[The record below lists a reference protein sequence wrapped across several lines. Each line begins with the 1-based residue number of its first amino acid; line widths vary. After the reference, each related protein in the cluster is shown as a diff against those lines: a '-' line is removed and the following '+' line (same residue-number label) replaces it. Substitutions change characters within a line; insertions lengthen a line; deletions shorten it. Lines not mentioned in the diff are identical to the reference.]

1 MTRPRKVN
9 PPPKALIQRTPASTS
24 SRSTRRQGMIFSTSN
39 LPQEI
44 KDLQGAGPKLMP
56 PPPPATSSSKRQD
69 GKRKGMMFDINNLPQ
84 ELKNLRDDAPP
95 RNNTRPA

>member
-1 MTRPRKVN
+1 MTRPRTGKVN
-9 PPPKALIQRTPASTS
+9 PPPKTPTERIPASNS
-24 SRSTRRQGMIFSTSN
+24 FRSNRRQGMIFSTSD

-44 KDLQGAGPKLMP
+44 RGLKAEGPNP
-56 PPPPATSSSKRQD
+56 IPTAAPSSKRQA
-69 GKRKGMMFDINNLPQ
+69 GNRKGMVLDPNNLPQ